1 MTETKRDELLKKIE
15 LFAETFGC
23 AVAEL
28 RASRRGVDDLY
39 ALMVVDEIRDNIGRL
54 EGYLDDFEKLVE
66 SDHLE
71 Y

>member
-1 MTETKRDELLKKIE
+1 MNEMTRDELLRKIE
-15 LFAETFGC
+15 AFAEFFGC

-39 ALMVVDEIRDNIGRL
+39 ALAVVDEIRDNIGRL
-54 EGYLDDFEKLVE
+54 EGHLDDFEKLVE

>member
-1 MTETKRDELLKKIE
+1 MNEMTRDELLRKIE
-15 LFAETFGC
+15 AFAEVFGC